1 MEDVRREKSEVRS
14 KEFYG
19 TERMSNAIKF
29 GTDGWRG
36 IIADD
41 FTFENVAKVALATS
55 RFEKRQKKIKN
66 GIVVGYDSRF
76 LSKEFAERTAQV
88 LAGQGI
94 TVILSDKVSSTPMV
108 SLLTKKLNA
117 AGGVVITASHN
128 PAKYNGFKLKGD
140 FGGPAHPEMI
150 GKLEKELKKVQS
162 AKSKVRGTKGKLRT
176 LRSAQGKPL
185 TSYEEFKKKGKIKL
199 IDFTQVYVDDLK
211 TKLNLPLIRSAGIR
225 IAYDAMHGAGQG
237 VLEQLVPVPV
247 LLRNDFNPSFGG
259 SHPEPLPQHLLEL
272 ASSIVA
278 NRCDIGIA
286 TDGDA
291 DRVGAFDEK
300 GNFVDSHRIFAL
312 LLKYLVEQKHMSGE
326 VAKSFSVS
334 QLIDKMCKRYGL
346 VLHETAIGFKYLCR
360 LMTERDILIAAEESG
375 GLGVK
380 GHLPERDGI
389 FIGLLLCEMMAVRKK
404 KLSELVDEVM
414 EEFGW
419 HYFNRI
425 DKHLTEKEKDR
436 ILTVYAKGIP
446 TLAGSRVLR
455 VEKKDGTKLFV
466 ENGWVLVRASGTE
479 PLIRFYAEADS
490 PEAVAGLLKAATEI

>member
-1 MEDVRREKSEVRS
+1 MGIE
-14 KEFYG
+14 
-19 TERMSNAIKF
+19 IKF

-41 FTFENVAKVALATS
+41 FTFDNVAKVAAATA
-55 RFEKRQKKIKN
+55 RFEKRQKKIRN
-66 GIVVGYDSRF
+66 GVVVGYDSRF
-76 LSKEFAERTAQV
+76 LSKEFAEKTAQV
-88 LAGQGI
+88 LADQGI
-94 TVILSDKVSSTPMV
+94 TVILSDKISSTPMV

-150 GKLEKELKKVQS
+150 EKLEKELKKVQS
-162 AKSKVRGTKGKLRT
+162 SNSRVRGNKVQK
-176 LRSAQGKPL
+176 SF
-185 TSYEEFKKKGKIKL
+185 EELKKKGKIKL
-199 IDFTQVYVDDLK
+199 QDFTQVYVDDVK
-211 TKLNLPLIRSAGIR
+211 SKLNLQLIRSAGIR

-237 VLEQLVPVPV
+237 VMEQLVPIAV
-247 LLRNDFNPSFGG
+247 LLRNSYNPSFGG
-259 SHPEPLPQHLLEL
+259 SHPEPLPQHLRDL
-272 ASSIVA
+272 ASAIVA
-278 NRCDIGIA
+278 NKCDIGIA

-312 LLKYLVEQKHMSGE
+312 LLKYFVEQKGMRGE

-334 QLIDKMCKRYGL
+334 QIINKMCERYGL
-346 VLHETAIGFKYLCR
+346 TLHETPIGFKYLCR

-389 FIGLLLCEMMAVRKK
+389 YIGLLLCEIMATRKK
-404 KLSELVDEVM
+404 KLSELVDELM
-414 EEFGW
+414 SEFGW

-425 DKHLTEKEKDR
+425 DKHLTEKEKKR
-436 ILTVYAKGIP
+436 ILAVYAKGVP
-446 TLAGSRVLR
+446 SLAGSKILR

-479 PLIRFYAEADS
+479 PLIRFYGEADS
-490 PEAVAGLLKAATEI
+490 PEAVDRLLAAATAV

>member
-1 MEDVRREKSEVRS
+1 
-14 KEFYG
+14 
-19 TERMSNAIKF
+19 MSTPIKF

-36 IIADD
+36 VIADD
-41 FTFENVAKVALATS
+41 FTFDNVARVAAATA
-55 RFEKRQKKIKN
+55 RFEKKQKKIRN
-66 GIVVGYDSRF
+66 GVVVGYDSRF
-76 LSKEFAERTAQV
+76 LSKEFAEKTAQV
-88 LAGQGI
+88 IAGYGI
-94 TVILSDKVSSTPMV
+94 TVILSDKISSTPMV
-108 SLLTKKLNA
+108 SLLTKKLGA

-150 GKLEKELKKVQS
+150 EKLEKELKKVQS
-162 AKSKVRGTKGKLRT
+162 SKFKVQ
-176 LRSAQGKPL
+176 S
-185 TSYEEFKKKGKIKL
+185 SYEELKKKGKIKL
-199 IDFTQVYVDDLK
+199 QDFTQIYVDDVK
-211 TKLNLPLIRSAGIR
+211 TKLNLELVRSSGIR

-237 VLEQLVPVPV
+237 VMEQLVPVTV
-247 LLRNDFNPSFGG
+247 LLRNSFNPSFGG
-259 SHPEPLPQHLLEL
+259 SHPEPLPQHLREL
-272 ASSIVA
+272 ASSVVS
-278 NRCDIGIA
+278 NKCDIGIA

-312 LLKYLVEQKHMSGE
+312 LLKYLVEQKKMRAE

-334 QLIDKMCKRYGL
+334 QLINKMCDRYGL
-346 VLHETAIGFKYLCR
+346 TLHETPIGFKYLCR

-389 FIGLLLCEMMAVRKK
+389 FIGLLLCEIMAVRKK
-404 KLSELVDEVM
+404 KLSELVDELM
-414 EEFGW
+414 SEFGW

-425 DKHLTEKEKDR
+425 DKLLTEKEKKR
-436 ILTVYAKGIP
+436 ILAAYAKGVASLDGAKV
-446 TLAGSRVLR
+446 TR

-466 ENGWVLVRASGTE
+466 DNGWVLVRASGTE

-490 PEAVAGLLKAATEI
+490 PEAVERLLAAATSV